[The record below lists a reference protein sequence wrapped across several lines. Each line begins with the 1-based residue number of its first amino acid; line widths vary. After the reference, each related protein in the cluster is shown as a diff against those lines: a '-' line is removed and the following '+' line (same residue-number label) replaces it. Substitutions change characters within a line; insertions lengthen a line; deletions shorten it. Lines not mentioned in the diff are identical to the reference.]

1 MNSNT
6 TQPTARVAV
15 LLTGGTIGSG
25 GTDDLDRLDYVDL
38 AHVLTDEEAMPLY
51 RFPAHIEATTR
62 GFSRIRSND
71 ADEQFWMRLRHRILE
86 LIADEPDL
94 AGIVVAHGTATLE
107 ETAYFLHLTLPTS
120 VPVIVTGAQ
129 RPPTSMASDA
139 QTNLYNAVILAAS
152 PEAVGHG
159 VLVAMDDRIL
169 SARDVMKT
177 ANHALDTFQARDH
190 GALGDIDPYGQV
202 WFYRRQL
209 RRHTIE
215 SRFAN
220 LLDTVDM
227 PLPSVEI
234 MSVWAGM
241 SADVLTRAVAAG
253 ARGIVLASMPPGM
266 SPSSVESEVDR
277 VIASGVV
284 VVQGSRAITG
294 RLTQRRG
301 LDKRGLIGSDTLSM
315 PAARILLSLCLAAGL
330 DRDQIVDV
338 FATH

>member
-1 MNSNT
+1 MTNPKT
-6 TQPTARVAV
+6 RVAV

-25 GTDDLDRLDYVDL
+25 GNDDLDRLDYVDL

-51 RFPAHIEATTR
+51 RFPDHIEASAR
-62 GFSRIRSND
+62 RFSRIRSND
-71 ADEQFWMRLRHRILE
+71 ADEQFWLRLRTRILE
-86 LIADEPDL
+86 LIAEEPDL

-107 ETAYFLHLTLPTS
+107 ETAYFLHLTLPTT
-120 VPVIVTGAQ
+120 VPVVVTGAQ

-190 GALGDIDPYGQV
+190 GALGDIDAYGQV

-209 RRHTIE
+209 RLHTVE
-215 SRFAN
+215 SRFAT
-220 LLDTVDM
+220 LLDSVEL

-234 MSVWAGM
+234 MPVWAGM
-241 SADVLTRAVAAG
+241 SADVLARAVRAG

-266 SPSSVESEVDR
+266 SPSAVEAEADR
-277 VIASGVV
+277 AVASGVV
-284 VVQGSRAITG
+284 VVQGSRAVTG
-294 RLTQRRG
+294 RLTHRRG
-301 LDKRGLIGSDTLSM
+301 LETRGLIGSDTLSM